1 MVNCLSNAL
10 GVNVILF
17 SDNGTPMQ
25 AIRPS
30 RTCKIDKPI
39 CLVHSSEGTG
49 HYDSAAFLRSQPRF
63 REEPNKHENISKK
76 LDKGCSCGKN
86 GRDSTMRC
94 TTNEKYK
101 SRCPCFLNNKECTSL
116 CRCRNCQ
123 NGRYLD
129 HNITSGSSDH
139 ASKSTYETSMKF
151 AAKKGE
157 DTESCLGLNFV
168 EFYLLHEVRQTHME
182 DSVSTVRD
190 AYNDV
195 CHLANMLFVDIP
207 LQPKTD
213 KDVLK
218 GIKSLEINEEIITN
232 VNKN

>member
-1 MVNCLSNAL
+1 
-10 GVNVILF
+10 
-17 SDNGTPMQ
+17 
-25 AIRPS
+25 
-30 RTCKIDKPI
+30 
-39 CLVHSSEGTG
+39 
-49 HYDSAAFLRSQPRF
+49 
-63 REEPNKHENISKK
+63 
-76 LDKGCSCGKN
+76 
-86 GRDSTMRC
+86 
-94 TTNEKYK
+94 
-101 SRCPCFLNNKECTSL
+101 
-116 CRCRNCQ
+116 
-123 NGRYLD
+123 
-129 HNITSGSSDH
+129 
-139 ASKSTYETSMKF
+139 MKF

-182 DSVSTVRD
+182 ASVSTVRD